1 MVASHGGISPSI
13 EILRMNKHIY
23 KTDEYGIRN
32 YSLLALGAAGV
43 CLLYSV
49 IGVLAMALLH
59 FEASAVNTNINAYVD
74 AFWPFQIIV
83 YANLCVQIHRQA
95 TSRPILSFYGGP
107 KARSLHL
114 NAPAGNLPGSSF
126 YQGLLPDRN

>member
-32 YSLLALGAAGV
+32 YSLLALGVAGV

-49 IGVLAMALLH
+49 IGVLAMAL
-59 FEASAVNTNINAYVD
+59 
-74 AFWPFQIIV
+74 
-83 YANLCVQIHRQA
+83 
-95 TSRPILSFYGGP
+95 
-107 KARSLHL
+107 
-114 NAPAGNLPGSSF
+114 
-126 YQGLLPDRN
+126 